1 MLMLKKI
8 FYAIF
13 IASILYNSSSA
24 IDFAIY
30 TNSLQDSLI
39 ESENSKKDILV
50 IFTAD
55 WCGFC
60 QKMKK
65 DIDDDQSLVEDLIVC
80 YIDYDENKD
89 LVKEYKVKNIPDY
102 FLLHKGVETKRKV
115 GYSNKKD
122 FKKWLKNDNKYRQ

>member
-1 MLMLKKI
+1 MLKKI
-8 FYAIF
+8 LWTIF
-13 IASILYNSSSA
+13 ILGILGTSSSA

-30 TNSLQDSLI
+30 TSSLQDSLI
-39 ESENSKKDILV
+39 ESENSKKDVLV

-65 DIDDDQSLVEDLIVC
+65 DIDENQSLVDNLIVC

-89 LVKEYKVKNIPDY
+89 LVKEYKVRNIPDY
-102 FLLHKGVETKRKV
+102 FLLHKGVEIKRKV
-115 GYSNKKD
+115 GYSNSKD
-122 FKKWLKNDNKYRQ
+122 FKKWLNNDNKHR

>member
-1 MLMLKKI
+1 MLKKI